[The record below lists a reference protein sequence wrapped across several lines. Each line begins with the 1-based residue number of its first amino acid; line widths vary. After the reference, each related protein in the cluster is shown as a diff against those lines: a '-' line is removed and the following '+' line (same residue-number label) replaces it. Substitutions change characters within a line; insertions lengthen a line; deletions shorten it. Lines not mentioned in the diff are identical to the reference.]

1 MIYTVTFN
9 PAVDYVMHIDEL
21 RAGATNRSASEEIYF
36 GGKGINVSAV
46 LNELGIKSRAL
57 GFTAGFTGAAIEQ
70 GLRDMGIDSDFIRLE
85 KGCSRINVKLKSGT
99 ETEINGQGPD
109 IDSASVDRLLWKLN
123 ELTTGDTVVLAGS
136 VPKTLPADIYE
147 RILGMLDGRG
157 VRAAVDASGK
167 LLLNVLKYRPFLIK
181 PNKDELAELFGVD
194 ISGIDD
200 VERYAEKLKEM
211 GALNVLVSMAGDG
224 ALLVDADGVTH
235 RCGVFRGTVRNS
247 VGAGDSMVAGFL
259 TGCESGDYEYALKL
273 GRSRGIL
280 GRTSGTG
287 ADRRADEAVGK
298 SVRYGNG
305 SI

>member
-21 RAGATNRSASEEIYF
+21 RAGATNRSAGEEIYF

-85 KGCSRINVKLKSGT
+85 KGCSRINVKLKSGD

-109 IDSASVDRLLWKLN
+109 IDSASVDRLFEKLDK
-123 ELTTGDTVVLAGS
+123 LTAGDTVVLAGS

-147 RILGMLDGRG
+147 RILGMLDGKG

-181 PNKDELAELFGVD
+181 PNRDELAELFGAD

-211 GALNVLVSMAGDG
+211 GAVNVLVSMAGDG

-259 TGCESGDYEYALKL
+259 AGCESGDYEYALKL
-273 GRSRGIL
+273 GTAAGGAAAFSDGLPERALIDEL
-280 GRTSGTG
+280 MKQSG
-287 ADRRADEAVGK
+287 
-298 SVRYGNG
+298 NL
-305 SI
+305 

>member
-21 RAGATNRSASEEIYF
+21 RAGATNRSAGEEIYF

-57 GFTAGFTGAAIEQ
+57 GFTAGFTGTAIEQ

-109 IDSASVDRLLWKLN
+109 IDSASVDRLLGKLN

-157 VRAAVDASGK
+157 VRAVVDASGK

-181 PNKDELAELFGVD
+181 PNRDELAELFGAD

-211 GALNVLVSMAGDG
+211 GAVNVLVSMAGDG

-259 TGCESGDYEYALKL
+259 AGCESGDYEYALKL
-273 GRSRGIL
+273 GTAAGGAAAFSDGLPERALIDEL
-280 GRTSGTG
+280 MKQSG
-287 ADRRADEAVGK
+287 
-298 SVRYGNG
+298 NL
-305 SI
+305 

>member
-21 RAGATNRSASEEIYF
+21 RAGATNRSAGEEIYF

-109 IDSASVDRLLWKLN
+109 IDSASVDRLLGKLDK
-123 ELTTGDTVVLAGS
+123 LTAGDTVVLAGS

-157 VRAAVDASGK
+157 VRAVVDASGK
-167 LLLNVLKYRPFLIK
+167 LLMNVLKYRPFLIK
-181 PNKDELAELFGVD
+181 PNRDELAELFGAD
-194 ISGIDD
+194 ITGIDD
-200 VERYAEKLKEM
+200 VERYAKKLKEM
-211 GALNVLVSMAGDG
+211 GAVNVLVSMAGDG

-259 TGCESGDYEYALKL
+259 AGCESGDYEYALKL
-273 GRSRGIL
+273 GTAAGGAAAFSDGLPERALIDEL
-280 GRTSGTG
+280 MKQSG
-287 ADRRADEAVGK
+287 
-298 SVRYGNG
+298 NL
-305 SI
+305 

>member
-9 PAVDYVMHIDEL
+9 PAVDYVMPIDEL
-21 RAGATNRSASEEIYF
+21 RAGATNRSAGEEIYF

-46 LNELGIKSRAL
+46 LNELGVKSRAL

-85 KGCSRINVKLKSGT
+85 KGCSRINVKLKSGD

-109 IDSASVDRLLWKLN
+109 IDSASVDRLFEKLDK
-123 ELTTGDTVVLAGS
+123 LTAGDTVVLAGN

-147 RILGMLDGRG
+147 RILGMLDGKG
-157 VRAAVDASGK
+157 VRAVVDASGK

-181 PNKDELAELFGVD
+181 PNRDELAELFGAD
-194 ISGIDD
+194 ITGIDD
-200 VERYAEKLKEM
+200 VERYAKKLKEM
-211 GALNVLVSMAGDG
+211 GAVNVLVSMAGDG

-273 GRSRGIL
+273 GTAAGGAAAFSDGLPERALIDEL
-280 GRTSGTG
+280 MKQSG
-287 ADRRADEAVGK
+287 
-298 SVRYGNG
+298 NL
-305 SI
+305 

>member
-21 RAGATNRSASEEIYF
+21 RAGATNRSAGEEIYF

-70 GLRDMGIDSDFIRLE
+70 GLRGMGIDSDFIRLE
-85 KGCSRINVKLKSGT
+85 KGCSRINVKIKSGE

-109 IDSASVDRLLWKLN
+109 IDSASVDRLFEKLDK
-123 ELTTGDTVVLAGS
+123 LTAGDTVVLAGS

-147 RILGMLDGRG
+147 RILGMLDGKG
-157 VRAAVDASGK
+157 VRAVVDASGK

-181 PNKDELAELFGVD
+181 PNRDELAELFGAD
-194 ISGIDD
+194 ITGIDD
-200 VERYAEKLKEM
+200 VERYAKKLKEM
-211 GALNVLVSMAGDG
+211 GAVNVLVSMAGDG

-273 GRSRGIL
+273 GTAAGGAAAFSDGLPERALIDEL
-280 GRTSGTG
+280 MKQSG
-287 ADRRADEAVGK
+287 
-298 SVRYGNG
+298 NL
-305 SI
+305 

>member
-21 RAGATNRSASEEIYF
+21 RAGATNRSAGEEIYF

-109 IDSASVDRLLWKLN
+109 IDSASVDRLLEKLDK
-123 ELTTGDTVVLAGS
+123 LTAGDTVVLAGS

-181 PNKDELAELFGVD
+181 PNRDELAELFGVD
-194 ISGIDD
+194 ITGIDD

-211 GALNVLVSMAGDG
+211 GAVNVLVSMAGDG

-259 TGCESGDYEYALKL
+259 AGCESGDYEYALKL
-273 GRSRGIL
+273 GTAAGGAAAFSDGLPERALIDEL
-280 GRTSGTG
+280 MKQSG
-287 ADRRADEAVGK
+287 
-298 SVRYGNG
+298 NL
-305 SI
+305 

>member
-21 RAGATNRSASEEIYF
+21 RAGATNRSAGEEIYF

-109 IDSASVDRLLWKLN
+109 IDSASVDRLLGKLDK
-123 ELTTGDTVVLAGS
+123 LTAGDTVVLAGS

-147 RILGMLDGRG
+147 RILGMLDGKG
-157 VRAAVDASGK
+157 VRAVVDASGK

-181 PNKDELAELFGVD
+181 PNRDELAELFGAD
-194 ISGIDD
+194 ITGIDD

-211 GALNVLVSMAGDG
+211 GAVNVLVSMAGDG

-259 TGCESGDYEYALKL
+259 AGCESGDYEYALKL
-273 GRSRGIL
+273 GTAAGGAAAFSDGLPERALIDEL
-280 GRTSGTG
+280 MKQSG
-287 ADRRADEAVGK
+287 
-298 SVRYGNG
+298 NL
-305 SI
+305 